1 MKLTIIT
8 LLIAVISVL
17 EIART
22 LRRTRQDQLGVRP
35 AVIWMG
41 LWVGI
46 GFFAL
51 FPNLLQTAVNLAQME
66 DRPFFITVVGLLVLF
81 TLVFDQV
88 TKTEKLR
95 RDIVRLA
102 QDNALLRARQTRD
115 LTEKEGDN
123 DGDSGSATP

>member
-51 FPNLLQTAVNLAQME
+51 FPDLLQTAVNLAQME

-102 QDNALLRARQTRD
+102 QDNALLRARQTGD

>member
-1 MKLTIIT
+1 
-8 LLIAVISVL
+8 
-17 EIART
+17 
-22 LRRTRQDQLGVRP
+22 
-35 AVIWMG
+35 MG

-51 FPNLLQTAVNLAQME
+51 FPDLLQTAVDLAQME

-115 LTEKEGDN
+115 LTDKEGDN

>member
-1 MKLTIIT
+1 MKLTTIT
-8 LLIAVISVL
+8 LLIALISVL

-51 FPNLLQTAVNLAQME
+51 FPDLLQTAVSLAQME
-66 DRPFFITVVGLLVLF
+66 NRPFFITVVGLLVLF

-88 TKTEKLR
+88 TTTEKIR
-95 RDIVRLA
+95 RDMARLA
-102 QDNALLRARQTRD
+102 QDNALLRARQTGDLPVQRANRD
-115 LTEKEGDN
+115 A
-123 DGDSGSATP
+123 DGGNANP